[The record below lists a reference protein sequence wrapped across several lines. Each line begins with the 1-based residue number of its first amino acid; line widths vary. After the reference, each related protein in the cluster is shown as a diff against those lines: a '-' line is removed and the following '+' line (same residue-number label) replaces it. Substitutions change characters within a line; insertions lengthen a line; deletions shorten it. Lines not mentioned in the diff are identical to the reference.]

1 MTVTMD
7 VDIVSGNANVGKSV
21 KDYMNNN
28 AKIFV
33 NSKWTVVNGKN
44 DTVNGRRNA

>member
-7 VDIVSGNANVGKSV
+7 VDIVSGNANVGKERKRLYEQQR
-21 KDYMNNN
+21 KDIREQQ
-28 AKIFV
+28 KDRRE
-33 NSKWTVVNGKN
+33 WEN